1 MIKLGRLLNCA
12 LIIIWIIDILN
23 IGVNVNGFNL
33 VEFLDVSLP
42 INTLAWLL
50 ILLFVDFEK

>member
-1 MIKLGRLLNCA
+1 MIKLGRILNCT
-12 LIIIWIIDILN
+12 LILTWIIDILN

-42 INTLAWLL
+42 INTLAWFL
-50 ILLFVDFEK
+50 ILAFVDFEK